1 MIGPRDHGFC
11 KSIYFAGPENLALEL
26 SYSNEPINAEAWIDP
41 EVVALAGIGSAE
53 LARYKTSSDFGDS
66 GGAVLQP
73 GPDAPGPHM
82 NNYPPGRYEKILAMT
97 DAEMLATSETEPPV
111 RV

>member
-1 MIGPRDHGFC
+1 
-11 KSIYFAGPENLALEL
+11 
-26 SYSNEPINAEAWIDP
+26 
-41 EVVALAGIGSAE
+41 
-53 LARYKTSSDFGDS
+53 
-66 GGAVLQP
+66 
-73 GPDAPGPHM
+73 M

>member
-1 MIGPRDHGFC
+1 MHTATIVMP
-11 KSIYFAGPENLALEL
+11 AGTNVEPTNRGAAALL
-26 SYSNEPINAEAWIDP
+26 LRVLL
-41 EVVALAGIGSAE
+41 VVALAGIGSAE